1 MTPHRFIALGLT
13 FVLIGFEAASNSK
26 AVAADAV
33 TPTRPAP
40 NMVAIEALSR
50 LKGMDLE
57 ANPSLKTA
65 VLKVV
70 ETTRGTPMF
79 VELVRDFKLTG
90 QEAGLLEVIEQQP
103 GDSLAAEAARMLL
116 AEPGLLTIIRGLKSP
131 GALTLV
137 QALGNAGERSCL
149 PVLSPL
155 LADEKRDPLV
165 RKAVVKALSQIQEG
179 AAWLL
184 DQAKSGTLPESVR
197 FVATTELNQARW
209 PQIRTEAAKVLP
221 LPSSQGAEPLPPV
234 GELVK
239 RKGDA
244 TKGAAV
250 FRRDTVACI
259 KCHQV
264 AGEGVDFGPALSEIG
279 TKLGKEALYESILDP
294 SAGISFG
301 FEAWQV
307 ELKSGDEAYGL
318 IASETEDEIAVKTQN
333 GVVSKYRK
341 ADIQSREKMK
351 LSIMPAGLQQSMS
364 TQDLVDLVEYLSS
377 LKKK

>member
-1 MTPHRFIALGLT
+1 VTPHRFIALGLT

-244 TKGAAV
+244 SKGAAV

>member
-1 MTPHRFIALGLT
+1 VTPHRFIALGLT

-209 PQIRTEAAKVLP
+209 PQIRADAAKVLP

>member
-1 MTPHRFIALGLT
+1 
-13 FVLIGFEAASNSK
+13 
-26 AVAADAV
+26 
-33 TPTRPAP
+33 
-40 NMVAIEALSR
+40 
-50 LKGMDLE
+50 MDLE

-209 PQIRTEAAKVLP
+209 PQIRADAAKVLP

-244 TKGAAV
+244 SKGAAV

>member
-13 FVLIGFEAASNSK
+13 FVLIGFGASPNSR

-116 AEPGLLTIIRGLKSP
+116 AEPGLLTINRGLKSP
-131 GALTLV
+131 GAQALV
-137 QALGNAGERSCL
+137 QALGNAGERACL
-149 PVLSPL
+149 PVLSPM

-184 DQAKSGTLPESVR
+184 DQARAGALPDSVR

-318 IASETEDEIAVKTQN
+318 IASETEDEVVVKTQN
-333 GVVSKYRK
+333 GVASKYRK
-341 ADIQSREKMK
+341 ADIRSREKMK

-364 TQDLVDLVEYLSS
+364 TQDLVDLVEYLSG